1 VTFLAEFEA
10 QITTAFSDVVAP
22 TTANVIAAFQPVFVV
37 GFSVWVLMIAYDVA
51 WGRTEDGVTYLLT
64 KIGKV
69 FIACAFALFGWG
81 MLQELASAVQGAWVH
96 AVSCANGDICGS
108 TISSVLELNLITPM
122 GTAWAN
128 LWERVSEAFS
138 LVDVFGFG
146 LLTKLL
152 MILLTIVGYAVLT
165 ICVGVLVV
173 VTLAMYLVAFA
184 TFQLLLCVGP
194 FFLMCAAFPA
204 LQRFFESWV
213 GSAMTAALAM
223 AFTALLAVLASSALG
238 LDELEAETQLA
249 DFLSYDLL
257 LSFLSKCGLCLLLI
271 YLYYKVFD
279 LAAALGGGLNLGN
292 NLAGAMRSIARDLMR
307 QPRLQQGPAS
317 PSGMNVMSLGASAG
331 GNAAEARRRA
341 TLAETLQARQTFTG
355 MAVAGAA
362 HLAGSGLRDM
372 AQGVSAA
379 GRFAYNRGAPSLR
392 SRSA

>member
-1 VTFLAEFEA
+1 MTFLADFEA
-10 QITTAFSDVVAP
+10 QITTAFTDVVAP
-22 TTANVIAAFQPVFVV
+22 TTANVVGAFQPVFVV

-51 WGRTEDGVTYLLT
+51 WGRTEDGVTYLLS

-69 FIACAFALFGWG
+69 FLACAFALFGWG
-81 MLQELASAVQGAWVH
+81 MLQELASAAQGAFVH

-128 LWERVSEAFS
+128 LWERISEAFS

-146 LLTKLL
+146 LLTKIL
-152 MILLTIVGYAVLT
+152 MILLTVIGYAALT
-165 ICVGVLVV
+165 VCVGVLAV

-194 FFLMCAAFPA
+194 FFLMCAAFPVV
-204 LQRFFESWV
+204 QRFFESWV
-213 GSAMTAALAM
+213 GSVMTAILAM
-223 AFTALLAVLASSALG
+223 AFTALLAVLSSAALG
-238 LDELEAETQLA
+238 LDELESQTQLA

-257 LSFLSKCGLCLLLI
+257 LSFLGKCGLCLLLI

-292 NLAGAMRSIARDLMR
+292 NLAGALRSIARDATR
-307 QPRLQQGPAS
+307 PPRLQQGTGS
-317 PSGMNVMSLGASAG
+317 PSSVNTLSPGTSGG

-341 TLAETLQARQTFTG
+341 TLAETLQARQTLTG
-355 MAVAGAA
+355 MAIAGAA
-362 HLAGSGLRDM
+362 HLAGSGLRG
-372 AQGVSAA
+372 ATRSVSAA

-392 SRSA
+392 DRGA